1 MKKKSKY
8 NVAIM
13 GATGA
18 VGEEMLKILEERNFP
33 VKKLVLLASSR
44 SAGKTR
50 RFHGQDIAV
59 QELREDSFKD
69 IDIVLASAG
78 GSVSKKFVPRAVEAG
93 AVVIDNTSAFRMD
106 PEVPLV
112 IPEINPK
119 DIKKHKGIIANP
131 NCSTIIML
139 VPIFPI
145 HRENRIKRIIVS
157 TYQAASGAG
166 AKAMQELEDQA
177 RDVLAGKPAKKEI
190 FPHQIAFNLF
200 SHNSAIG
207 DDGYNEE
214 EIKMVKE
221 TKKIFHNEKIKV
233 VPTTVRVP
241 VFRAHSESITLE
253 LTRVPDLPQIRE
265 LLKSAPGVKIVDD
278 RQKNHFP
285 MPLEASGQDDVLV
298 GRLRPDISNPKGL
311 CLFVAGDQLRKGA
324 ALNAIQIAEIL
335 CRCEPRTKQGVKQ
348 SPQ

>member
-1 MKKKSKY
+1 MKRKPKY

-33 VKKLVLLASSR
+33 IEKLVLLASAKSVGR
-44 SAGKTR
+44 KYSYKGR
-50 RFHGQDIAV
+50 RIAV
-59 QELREDSFKD
+59 EELKEGSFKG

-78 GSVSKKFVPRAVEAG
+78 GSVSKKFAPFAVKAG

-106 PEVPLV
+106 PKIPLV
-112 IPEINPK
+112 IPEINPE

-145 HRENRIKRIIVS
+145 HKINRIKRVLVS

-166 AKAMQELEDQA
+166 AKAMKELEDQS
-177 RDVLAGKPAKKEI
+177 RDVLAGRPARKEI

-200 SHNSAIG
+200 SHNSAIK

-214 EIKMVKE
+214 EIKMIKE
-221 TKKIFHNEKIKV
+221 TKKIFHDEKIKITA
-233 VPTTVRVP
+233 TTVRVP
-241 VFRAHSESITLE
+241 VFRAHSEAIYLE
-253 LTRVPDLPQIRE
+253 LAQKPDLGRIRKV
-265 LLKSAPGVKIVDD
+265 LSKAPGVKIVDE
-278 RQKNHFP
+278 REKNYFP
-285 MPLEASGQDDVLV
+285 MPLEATGKDDVLV
-298 GRLRPDISNPKGL
+298 GRIRKDLSSPKGL
-311 CLFVAGDQLRKGA
+311 CLFVSGDQLRKGA
-324 ALNAIQIAEIL
+324 ALNAVQIAEIL
-335 CRCEPRTKQGVKQ
+335 CGL
-348 SPQ
+348 SS

>member
-1 MKKKSKY
+1 MKKKSQY

-33 VKKLVLLASSR
+33 AAKLVLLASARSVGKKYRFKSR
-44 SAGKTR
+44 E
-50 RFHGQDIAV
+50 IAV
-59 QELREDSFKD
+59 EELKENSFEGM
-69 IDIVLASAG
+69 DIVLASAG
-78 GSVSKKFVPRAVEAG
+78 GSVSKKFAPFAVRAG

-106 PEVPLV
+106 PEIPLV
-112 IPEINPK
+112 IPEINAK
-119 DIKKHKGIIANP
+119 DIFKHKGIIANP

-139 VPIFPI
+139 VPVYPI
-145 HRENRIKRIIVS
+145 YRKNRVKRIIVS

-177 RDVLAGKPAKKEI
+177 RDVLAGKPARKEI

-200 SHNSAIG
+200 SHNSAIK

-221 TKKIFHNEKIKV
+221 TQKIFHDKKIKIA
-233 VPTTVRVP
+233 PTTVRVP
-241 VFRAHSESITLE
+241 IFRAHSEAIYLE
-253 LTRVPDLPQIRE
+253 LEKAPDLNGIRKI
-265 LLKSAPGVKIVDD
+265 LAKAPGVKIVDEPA
-278 RQKNHFP
+278 KNYFP

-298 GRLRPDISNPKGL
+298 GRIRKDISHPKGL
-311 CLFVAGDQLRKGA
+311 CLFVSGDQLRKGA
-324 ALNAIQIAEIL
+324 ALNAVQIAEVL
-335 CRCEPRTKQGVKQ
+335 CGLKNG
-348 SPQ
+348 